1 MPSNLDEVRAR
12 EIVRTMQALRRNV
25 DAFATH
31 AKLLSASSAS
41 FDGLPLLGE
50 ADQLLRVL
58 KANRSAFEEASA
70 NIKSLKRSLSA
81 YAPVGGGMPPA
92 AKWGNEFR
100 AGSKQFIEAVAR
112 AEREIGRLYAAANQK
127 MNSPTRMSTAPENLL
142 DIALNFADALA
153 RWVEYRRRQK
163 H

>member
-31 AKLLSASSAS
+31 AKLLSSSSAS

-50 ADQLLRVL
+50 ADQLLRLL
-58 KANRSAFEEASA
+58 KANRSAFEEAAA
-70 NIKSLKRSLSA
+70 NIKSLKRSFSA
-81 YAPVGGGMPPA
+81 YPPAAGGMPPA

-100 AGSKQFIEAVAR
+100 
-112 AEREIGRLYAAANQK
+112 
-127 MNSPTRMSTAPENLL
+127 
-142 DIALNFADALA
+142 
-153 RWVEYRRRQK
+153 
-163 H
+163 